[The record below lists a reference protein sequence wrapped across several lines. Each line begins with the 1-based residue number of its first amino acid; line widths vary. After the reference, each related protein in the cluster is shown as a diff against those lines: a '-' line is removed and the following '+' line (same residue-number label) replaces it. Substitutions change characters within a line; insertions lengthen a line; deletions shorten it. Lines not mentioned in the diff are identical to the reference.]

1 MVLIM
6 SLSNLERRAN
16 RGLEEHT
23 GQVVKDYNILFRVIR
38 MKCDIKYEQVTDGLS
53 QIIWKVI
60 QYLYS

>member
-23 GQVVKDYNILFRVIR
+23 EQVVKDYNILFIVIR

-53 QIIWKVI
+53 QTIWKVI